1 MLITGKVMV
10 MKNSIHATKRMAQ
23 RGIDRAMIELV
34 LNHGVIDG
42 DKYILNKKNACAC
55 LEEIRQQMRVLMRV
69 IDKGGLVV
77 IPEGNTLITT
87 YNCNG

>member
-23 RGIDRAMIELV
+23 RGIDNAMIELV
-34 LNHGVIDG
+34 LDHGVIDG
-42 DKYILNKKNACAC
+42 DKYILNKKNACAY